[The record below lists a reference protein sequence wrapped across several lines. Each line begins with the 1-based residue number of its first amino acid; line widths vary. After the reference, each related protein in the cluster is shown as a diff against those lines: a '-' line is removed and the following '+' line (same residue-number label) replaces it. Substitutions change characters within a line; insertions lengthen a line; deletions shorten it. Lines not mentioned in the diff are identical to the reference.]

1 MVRIIYRDATGER
14 LKVGDTVRVL
24 AVPNLSGMSSAC
36 LAESL
41 PVFQHLVGKYKRV
54 LSWYFLAFRSD
65 AIRGRRVNSSVGR
78 LTLICRKIGN
88 LGGIFMSVT
97 TYQGT
102 VENGQVR
109 LAGNIRLPENAKVYV
124 IVPDVESNVSGNKFD
139 LAEMISRM
147 PPDYQASEESFGE
160 PVGKEEW

>member
-1 MVRIIYRDATGER
+1 
-14 LKVGDTVRVL
+14 
-24 AVPNLSGMSSAC
+24 
-36 LAESL
+36 
-41 PVFQHLVGKYKRV
+41 
-54 LSWYFLAFRSD
+54 
-65 AIRGRRVNSSVGR
+65 
-78 LTLICRKIGN
+78 
-88 LGGIFMSVT
+88 MSVT

-124 IVPDVESNVSGNKFD
+124 IVPDVESNMSSKKFD

-147 PPDYQASEESFGE
+147 PPDYQAREESFGE

>member
-1 MVRIIYRDATGER
+1 
-14 LKVGDTVRVL
+14 
-24 AVPNLSGMSSAC
+24 
-36 LAESL
+36 
-41 PVFQHLVGKYKRV
+41 
-54 LSWYFLAFRSD
+54 
-65 AIRGRRVNSSVGR
+65 
-78 LTLICRKIGN
+78 
-88 LGGIFMSVT
+88 MSVT

-109 LAGNIRLPENAKVYV
+109 LAGDVRLPENAKVYV
-124 IVPDVESNVSGNKFD
+124 IVPDVDPNVGGKKFD

>member
-1 MVRIIYRDATGER
+1 M
-14 LKVGDTVRVL
+14 
-24 AVPNLSGMSSAC
+24 
-36 LAESL
+36 
-41 PVFQHLVGKYKRV
+41 
-54 LSWYFLAFRSD
+54 
-65 AIRGRRVNSSVGR
+65 
-78 LTLICRKIGN
+78 
-88 LGGIFMSVT
+88 FMSVT

-124 IVPDVESNVSGNKFD
+124 IVPDVESNASGKKFD

-147 PPDYQASEESFGE
+147 PPDYQVVEESFGE